1 MANTITL
8 SPTQQKIIEQKVR
21 SGGYPSES
29 EVMSESLALLEE
41 RDRYLREKVR
51 EAMASGGSI
60 PAQDVYAE
68 LRAQNNAQRRK
79 GV

>member
-8 SPTQQKIIEQKVR
+8 SPKQQKIIEQKVR

-29 EVMSESLALLEE
+29 DVISDSLDLLEE

-60 PAQDVYAE
+60 PAKDVYAE
-68 LRAQNNAQRRK
+68 LRAKNNEQRRK